1 MNEVE
6 RDSHPPEE
14 RPTPNSIGGPSDDPS
29 GEDGVCGLLNSAA
42 STPAPDSD
50 DMKNVI
56 DLAVDRDDAS
66 LNSAS
71 EPERSGP
78 AEETTAEEAA
88 AGAHDEATQKE
99 VPQILCRYFGKTD
112 VGLVRE
118 HNEDNFLVADL
129 YRSQAGLTDGA
140 EQEAIVCGKGLV
152 LAVCDGMGGAAAGE
166 VASQMAVD
174 TIYEVMECS
183 DPPADRDGFAYR
195 LMHSIEEAGNRIFNA
210 ARLDRSRR
218 GMGTTATVAGMVDKV
233 LFIGQVG
240 DSRAYLLRGSTLS
253 LITKDQSLV
262 NQLIEAGQLTEEEAE
277 AFEHSNIIL
286 QALGTTEE
294 VSVDLTFL
302 EIRQGDRLV
311 LCSDGLSGLVHADL
325 IKETLQEFASLD
337 AVATRLIELANNGGG
352 HDNITVICAEF
363 QGEGLAAPSDDVPPA
378 YQQYPLPAAAEEGR
392 NSSPA
397 PAGPFSLRTSSADSG
412 QNSDPTG
419 AVFDSN
425 RAPAGIRINGFF
437 GPIGLLFF
445 LVLAFAALVFALAL
459 GDASGNLEDANR
471 TPTSTN
477 PEPLKLLPVTRQIET
492 LPPPLE
498 VRSEE
503 SDSVHDVELAAP
515 TQKNEAPKE
524 RDETARGSRKGYVL
538 DPRRP

>member
-1 MNEVE
+1 I
-6 RDSHPPEE
+6 D
-14 RPTPNSIGGPSDDPS
+14 GPSDDS
-29 GEDGVCGLLNSAA
+29 GGDDGVCGLLNSAA
-42 STPAPDSD
+42 STSAPDSD
-50 DMKNVI
+50 DIKNVI
-56 DLAVDRDDAS
+56 DSAVDKDDAS

-78 AEETTAEEAA
+78 AEETAAEQTAAEQTAAEQTAAEA
-88 AGAHDEATQKE
+88 HEATQKD
-99 VPQILCRYFGKTD
+99 VPQIRCRYFGKTD

-419 AVFDSN
+419 AVFDSS